1 MQIGQGQIQRMF
13 DIHSVHP
20 SDELYVSMRRKSDSF
35 SESNKT
41 VDTE

>member
-20 SDELYVSMRRKSDSF
+20 SDGSKHRKLMTLRED
-35 SESNKT
+35 EEKIG
-41 VDTE
+41 